1 MKDKKDM
8 LMKELNELQEER
20 IQLQMDKQELEN
32 EIKGQNDK
40 VDSFKLRI
48 KMYERSTEEQKRDLD
63 KAMILIQEKN
73 EKIKEVLTEY

>member
-20 IQLQMDKQELEN
+20 IQLQMDKQDLEN

-73 EKIKEVLTEY
+73 EKIKEVLSEY

>member
-20 IQLQMDKQELEN
+20 IQLQMDKQDLEN